1 MRRSFVVVSLLPLSL
16 LAACGSSGASAPS
29 PSSSGDDAGATRL
42 PDAAADP
49 VDAGAEAEAAA
60 PPPACSDTDPRN
72 PPITLSVQPDD
83 GEAPIVD
90 VLAAAQHSIRVMIY
104 DLGTSDI
111 LSTLVAK
118 AQAKVPV
125 KAILDATQQ
134 SFDQDAYDQLQAAGA
149 QVKWSNPVFTYTHA
163 KTIVVD
169 ETTSVVS
176 TGNFDAEMIADER
189 NYAMIDRDPQDVANL
204 VSIFDDDWAGTT
216 PNLSCTRLVVS
227 PVNSQ
232 ARIVAEIQ
240 SATQT
245 LDIETLEFSDVPVQA
260 AVLDRMKAGVAVR
273 LLVADPGFSPGITT
287 SVEEVAGSGLI
298 ARQLVTPQ
306 VHVKSILVDGKTA
319 YAGSENFSST
329 SLGHNREVGLIV
341 TEPAAVAKIAAT
353 FEKDWAAS
361 EPAVGTPSPPAPAA
375 DASAEAATPGDAAS
389 DAGVSAASTGDGG

>member
-1 MRRSFVVVSLLPLSL
+1 MRWSFLVSLLPLVAGCS
-16 LAACGSSGASAPS
+16 SSGASAPS
-29 PSSSGDDAGATRL
+29 SPSNDAGTTPPADAASMHV
-42 PDAAADP
+42 DAAAE
-49 VDAGAEAEAAA
+49 AGPA
-60 PPPACSDTDPRN
+60 PACSDTDPRN

-83 GEAPIVD
+83 GETPIVN
-90 VLAAAQHSIRVMIY
+90 VLTPAQHSIRVMIY
-104 DLGTSDI
+104 DLGTSQI

-118 AQAKVPV
+118 AQAKVSV
-125 KAILDATQQ
+125 KVILDATEQD
-134 SFDQDAYDQLQAAGA
+134 FDQDAYNQLTAAGA
-149 QVKWSNPVFTYTHA
+149 QVQWSNPKFTYTHA

-169 ETTSVVS
+169 ETTSVIS

-189 NYAMIDRDPQDVANL
+189 NYAMIDSDPQDVANL
-204 VSIFDDDWAGTT
+204 VSIFDDDWADTT

-232 ARIVAEIQ
+232 DRIVAEIN
-240 SATQT
+240 SATKT
-245 LDIETLEFSDVPVQA
+245 LDVETLEFSDTAVQA
-260 AVLDRMKAGVAVR
+260 AVIDRMKAGVTVR

-287 SVEEVAGSGLI
+287 SVQEVANSGLI

-306 VHVKSILVDGKTA
+306 VHVKSVLVDGTSA

-361 EPAVGTPSPPAPAA
+361 EPAVGTPMPIPDAGA
-375 DASAEAATPGDAAS
+375 DASTEAAAEGGAPS
-389 DAGVSAASTGDGG
+389 DAGTSAETSGGDGG